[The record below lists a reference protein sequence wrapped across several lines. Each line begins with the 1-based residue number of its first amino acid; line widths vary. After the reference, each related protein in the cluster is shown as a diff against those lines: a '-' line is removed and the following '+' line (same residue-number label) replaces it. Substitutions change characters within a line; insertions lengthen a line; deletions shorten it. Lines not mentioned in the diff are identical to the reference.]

1 MRKSLRFFDCV
12 LVSIAVWTEFCRL
25 TVRLAKGLDLL
36 NSGLDPFASRV
47 CHSLQKTS
55 KTRVVSGIV

>member
-1 MRKSLRFFDCV
+1 LRFFDGI
-12 LVSIAVWTEFCRL
+12 LVSIAVWMEVCRL

-36 NSGLDPFASRV
+36 NSGLDPFASRA

-55 KTRVVSGIV
+55 KIRVVSGIV